1 MKRIKAEDFIGETF
15 GELTIQNVIKKNN
28 RSYCICK
35 CSCGNITEVVFSN
48 LRIRN
53 TTSCGN
59 RKIHPRVKKENLIGQ
74 RFNKLLVLKDTG
86 KKSNSHTIWQC
97 QCDCGNII
105 EVRGDYLKS
114 GHTFSCGC
122 IMSKGEEKI
131 IKILTKNNIHF
142 ITQKT
147 FDDLIYPSGYPA
159 RFDFYVANKYLI
171 EYDGIQHFEEGNFL
185 NNNKKYDIIK
195 NNYCKNKKIPLIRIP
210 YYIYN
215 DLKLEDLL
223 LETTKFLL
231 KGDETYNAE

>member
-1 MKRIKAEDFIGETF
+1 
-15 GELTIQNVIKKNN
+15 
-28 RSYCICK
+28 
-35 CSCGNITEVVFSN
+35 
-48 LRIRN
+48 
-53 TTSCGN
+53 
-59 RKIHPRVKKENLIGQ
+59 
-74 RFNKLLVLKDTG
+74 
-86 KKSNSHTIWQC
+86 
-97 QCDCGNII
+97 
-105 EVRGDYLKS
+105 
-114 GHTFSCGC
+114 
-122 IMSKGEEKI
+122 MSKGEEKI